1 MMWLENIKVALGAIA
16 ANRVRAVI
24 TMFIIGLGIMA
35 LVSILT
41 SIDAL
46 KANINDSFSSMG
58 ANTFN
63 IRNRSVEVHFSN
75 RRKSP
80 NKPISYQEA
89 RAFETRYNFPARV
102 SLSQMVSFAGTVK
115 GMRKKTN
122 PNVQIIGSDNNYM
135 FTSGYNLTQG
145 RNFTQTEVDKG
156 SNVAIVG
163 WDVKTKLFGDRPIID
178 SLVTIGPGKYR
189 VVGVLE
195 KKGSTFGMSSDR
207 SVVITLNNART
218 YFPKPNQSHA
228 INIMVGDPRYLSAA
242 IGEAT
247 GVFRTIRRLNLSDE
261 ENFEI
266 NKSDSIASSLISNL
280 AFIGIAATIIA
291 IITLIGAAIGLMNIM
306 LVSVTERTRE
316 IGIRKSLGATEATI
330 RMQFL
335 TEALVIGQ
343 MGGLL
348 GIVLGIAMG
357 NVVSLIIGGNFII
370 PWAWIGAGVLICV
383 GVSLVSGIYPAAKAA
398 RLDPIDALRYE

>member
-1 MMWLENIKVALGAIA
+1 M
-16 ANRVRAVI
+16 
-24 TMFIIGLGIMA
+24 
-35 LVSILT
+35 
-41 SIDAL
+41 
-46 KANINDSFSSMG
+46 
-58 ANTFN
+58 
-63 IRNRSVEVHFSN
+63 
-75 RRKSP
+75 
-80 NKPISYQEA
+80 
-89 RAFETRYNFPARV
+89 
-102 SLSQMVSFAGTVK
+102 
-115 GMRKKTN
+115 
-122 PNVQIIGSDNNYM
+122 
-135 FTSGYNLTQG
+135 
-145 RNFTQTEVDKG
+145 
-156 SNVAIVG
+156 
-163 WDVKTKLFGDRPIID
+163 
-178 SLVTIGPGKYR
+178 
-189 VVGVLE
+189 
-195 KKGSTFGMSSDR
+195 
-207 SVVITLNNART
+207 
-218 YFPKPNQSHA
+218 
-228 INIMVGDPRYLSAA
+228 
-242 IGEAT
+242 
-247 GVFRTIRRLNLSDE
+247 
-261 ENFEI
+261 
-266 NKSDSIASSLISNL
+266 ISNL